1 MSDLESTE
9 MIEQVRHMAATIGAG
24 VVVID
29 HDLNFITGIS
39 DRIYVFDHGEVIA
52 HGSAEEVQAD
62 PLVRV
67 AYLGS
72 EGRELTW
79 PTRWPKRHPKTTPIT
94 ESNRGYDAAADYP
107 MRSPATYEI

>member
-1 MSDLESTE
+1 MSDIESAE
-9 MIEQVRHMAATIGAG
+9 MIEQVRHMAATVGAG

-62 PLVRV
+62 PIVRV
-67 AYLGS
+67 AYLGT
-72 EGRELTW
+72 EGGT
-79 PTRWPKRHPKTTPIT
+79 
-94 ESNRGYDAAADYP
+94 
-107 MRSPATYEI
+107 